1 MPIRIRRTFDRK
13 SIRRGV
19 SGAVSL
25 WRRVEQRWDEN
36 PGYVAATTAGTIG
49 ILLALSLM
57 VNAGIDWFNGPPD
70 EPPAVAQA
78 DADDDL
84 GDSDDEVMRGLR
96 RVDPDEDDES
106 PIPPLSRREEPD
118 DQDDPFERPVKFDR
132 AKAIDVADDAMG
144 DEPAADEPTTDDTD
158 DFQRPARITPPARTF
173 PSSRVA
179 SIEKPPK
186 RQVVIEED
194 EDEED
199 VLPERSAPK
208 IDLGQEDEKS
218 DDEEIAKDNA
228 TELAETV
235 RDQLAAQKIL
245 DKVLAEDDADGEP
258 ETLPESAP
266 TEPAF
271 LKTNGERDADFDQ
284 PEQAR
289 RIEPDDDVVPREA
302 HPARPPAREPTRE
315 IQRPETDQPAARE
328 HSRWQQQRPRAEQ
341 PPVEARRSRNA
352 ETVVV
357 APRETPV
364 ARRTAPQPRETSAS
378 QKSSADEPLKLSITG
393 PANVGLGEACSY
405 VLSLA
410 NTGTTTTRELVVS
423 IELPPGLVHE
433 VSQSLEQNVA
443 SIPPGGSHRSLLKLR
458 AARPGQSTIQAEIV
472 DGNRVAAKLTARVQV
487 GSTTAARVV
496 MSDCCCE
503 ELR

>member
-19 SGAVSL
+19 SGAALL
-25 WRRVEQRWDEN
+25 WKRIEQRWDEN

-70 EPPAVAQA
+70 EQPAVAQA

-96 RVDPDEDDES
+96 RVDPDEDDDLPFQS
-106 PIPPLSRREEPD
+106 TSRRDEPD
-118 DQDDPFERPVKFDR
+118 DRDDPFERPVKFDR
-132 AKAIDVADDAMG
+132 AKAIDVADDSMG
-144 DEPAADEPTTDDTD
+144 DDPAADEPTTDEPDA
-158 DFQRPARITPPARTF
+158 FQPPARISSPARIKI
-173 PSSRVA
+173 V
-179 SIEKPPK
+179 EKPPK
-186 RQVVIEED
+186 RQVVIED
-194 EDEED
+194 DEED
-199 VLPERSAPK
+199 ALPERSPPK
-208 IDLGQEDEKS
+208 IDLGQADEK
-218 DDEEIAKDNA
+218 EEEDIEKETAA
-228 TELAETV
+228 QLAEMA
-235 RDQLAAQKIL
+235 RDRLATQKIL
-245 DKVLAEDDADGEP
+245 DKVMAEDDADDEP
-258 ETLPESAP
+258 ETIPEAAP

-271 LKTNGERDADFDQ
+271 LKTNGERDTDFDE
-284 PEQAR
+284 PEKTR

-302 HPARPPAREPTRE
+302 RPARPSARDSSRE
-315 IQRPETDQPAARE
+315 IQRSGTDQPDVRE
-328 HSRWQQQRPRAEQ
+328 HSRWQQQRTRSE
-341 PPVEARRSRNA
+341 PPAVEARRSRNA

-357 APRETPV
+357 APREAPL
-364 ARRTAPQPRETSAS
+364 ARRTAPEPRETSTS

-393 PANVGLGEACSY
+393 PAKVGLGESCSY

-410 NTGTTTTRELVVS
+410 NTGTTATRNLVVS
-423 IELPPGLVHE
+423 IELPPGLVHD

-443 SIPPGGSHRSLLKLR
+443 SIPPGGSHRSLLRLR
-458 AARPGQSTIQAEIV
+458 AARPGQSTIQADIV
-472 DGNRVAAKLTARVQV
+472 DGHRVAVKLTARVQV